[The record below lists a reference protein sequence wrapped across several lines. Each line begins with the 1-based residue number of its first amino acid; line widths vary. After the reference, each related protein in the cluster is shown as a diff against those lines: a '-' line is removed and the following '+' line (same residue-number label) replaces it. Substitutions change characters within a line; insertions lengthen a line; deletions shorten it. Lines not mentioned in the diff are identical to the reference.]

1 MLELRTETEID
12 GPVER
17 VWQVLTDFESFPD
30 WNPFIR
36 SIRGKAVEGS
46 RLDVLLGASGTR
58 PMRFRP
64 KVLKV
69 VPNRELRWL
78 GRLVLPRLFDGEHI
92 FELEAVGPRRTKFV
106 QSERFRGI
114 FVPSLRG
121 CAHPPRGGFRP
132 SLREDARHGLRGPG
146 NDAPA
151 GLRGPRTLSGGIHR
165 TSASARP

>member
-1 MLELRTETEID
+1 MLELRTETEIG
-12 GPVER
+12 GPVDR

-114 FVPSLRG
+114 FVPFLRG
-121 CAHPPRGGFRP
+121 SLERDVRRGFEEMNQA
-132 SLREDARHGLRGPG
+132 LRARVS
-146 NDAPA
+146 A
-151 GLRGPRTLSGGIHR
+151 GTA
-165 TSASARP
+165 TAKA